1 METDWLKTYLDFKK
15 NGFNGARTQHTNI
28 GKTEKDTP
36 APKPHEAY
44 LPRATPLASDL
55 WMT

>member
-1 METDWLKTYLDFKK
+1 METGWLKMYLYFKK
-15 NGFNGARTQHTNI
+15 NGFNGARTQHINI

-36 APKPHEAY
+36 APRPHEAY